1 MPAVAKAAD
10 IAPGTMRLVTLG
22 STRVAL
28 CNVEGTFYA
37 VEDVC
42 THDDGPL
49 GEGALKGERLECPR
63 HGGQFDVMTG
73 AAVRMPAVVP
83 VRTFP
88 VKVVAGEVVLEG
100 VPDAV

>member
-1 MPAVAKAAD
+1 MTADAAVAKAAD
-10 IAPGTMRLVTLG
+10 IAPGKVKVVAVGELRI
-22 STRVAL
+22 AL

-49 GEGALKGERLECPR
+49 GEGALEGCRIKCPR
-63 HGGQFDVMTG
+63 HGALFDVKTG
-73 AAVRMPAVVP
+73 AAVSMPAIVP

-88 VKVVAGEVVLEG
+88 VKVKAGEIYIKV
-100 VPDAV
+100 